1 VTLLSASDLASMR
14 SVATEAMPGTAVI
27 QGGTLASDGGGGGSM
42 VWASSG
48 TVDCRIAPV
57 IGPGMKEEEVG
68 ERIQADTQFIITV
81 PHNASVTT
89 DSRLIVT
96 DENFGGTFNIEAIRE
111 RSWNVT
117 TRVEAKREV

>member
-1 VTLLSASDLASMR
+1 VTLLTASDLSGMR

-57 IGPGMKEEEVG
+57 GGYGAQESDTG
-68 ERIQADTQFIITV
+68 GRIAADAEYIITV

-96 DENFGGTFNIEAIRE
+96 DENFSGTFNIEAIRE

>member
-1 VTLLSASDLASMR
+1 MR
-14 SVATEAMPGTAVI
+14 SVAAEAMPGTAVI

-48 TVDCRIAPV
+48 TVDGRIA
-57 IGPGMKEEEVG
+57 
-68 ERIQADTQFIITV
+68 ADAEYIITV

-96 DENFGGTFNIEAIRE
+96 DENFSGTFNIEAIRE